1 MSSRD
6 LIWFTLQSMVLLCLV
21 LGSNARAQTPVTD
34 ALHIKINEFAWVEQY
49 KQMYSDEIKQAQQ
62 LSNQLQQ
69 LRNQIQDIQEQQVN
83 GLKFLS
89 ERGPRDT
96 DLRRRADNAFL
107 DERCGPLAAE
117 GLRAMLGG
125 VRAPRRVSKAR
136 ERQYDACASMVQ
148 LDNHRHNF
156 LVDVI
161 RKVQAQDAEIA
172 KLQAESAS
180 TSGSERGRLERNSN
194 AIQQLQAA
202 QAAEMENAQRQL
214 QYYAHQIEAFSN
226 EMAWSG
232 QAAFTNKRSLLGHVV
247 EYATLKGAL
256 QVARSRDR

>member
-1 MSSRD
+1 MSTNLRNVS
-6 LIWFTLQSMVLLCLV
+6 VLV
-21 LGSNARAQTPVTD
+21 LALSAACAVPASYAQAVVVDPV
-34 ALHIKINEFAWVEQY
+34 HIETNRFAWIAQY
-49 KQMYSDEIKQAQQ
+49 RQMYSDEINQARQIQ
-62 LSNQLQQ
+62 NQIEQI
-69 LRNQIQDIQEQQVN
+69 RTKIQDIQEQQVN

-96 DLRRRADNAFL
+96 SLKRRSENAFL
-107 DERCGPLAAE
+107 AERCEPLAAG

-125 VRAPRRVSKAR
+125 VMAPRRVSKAR
-136 ERQYDACASMVQ
+136 ERQYEACANMVR
-148 LDNHRHNF
+148 LDNQRHNF
-156 LVDVI
+156 LVEVI
-161 RKVQAQDAEIA
+161 RKVQAHDVEIA

-180 TSGSERGRLERNSN
+180 TGGNERGRLERNSN

-202 QAAEMENAQRQL
+202 QSAEMENAQRQL
-214 QYYAHQIEAFSN
+214 QYYAHQIDAFSN

-232 QAAFTNKRSLLGHVV
+232 QAAFSNKRSLVGHVT